1 MSSNHKSGTGYSSAN
16 PGISAESRNGLPRHL
31 IILASA
37 VVILLCGISTSII
50 YFATKPREE
59 TRTPDGPPTPD
70 KKLTAL
76 DEAIKS
82 EISLLENDFDIS
94 RLSKLESDI
103 KQLKLDLS
111 GADPPTRSK
120 FKDSNL
126 KALQD
131 IADKCVS
138 KINEMEIEEQK
149 SPIKPAEVNE
159 DLERNRELLV
169 GICDLAK
176 GLDIQLKPKLTL
188 KAYQDIK
195 KSAVPK
201 IAFYLRFYFL
211 KPLHSFPTDE
221 INNLIKA
228 IPLVVGLEGDTEAP
242 VFTVDDDKSDKILT
256 KIYRLYIDD
265 IVKDFSERLAMVH
278 EDEGDVLVNKYAA
291 LHQKYGP
298 GTESPFKYS
307 DEDSP
312 NDHKETDLPQ
322 IPSEMKTETYGDL
335 PVETENIETTGQFSE
350 SETKGK
356 DDEKSTEGLEDTD
369 MPQIHTT
376 LTSERDT
383 GDQEIPE
390 NPNIPKQTETQDP
403 QGISPPQPEAVEEPV
418 EIKPH
423 IESYKDRFKN
433 FKEAFAE
440 LRDNKC
446 KGVLSEAKFYDFIL
460 NNDEFERPPQFNLRY
475 LAIFYS
481 ICNLE
486 SFTNILPEEFSLPKV
501 KPFFE
506 ALNSSLEESF
516 KGEIDSARGN
526 DHLVLCGNIYD
537 KNELRSDR
545 TFSKALV
552 NCLIFGIERTN
563 VSHGDKLFESE
574 CRGALQKIEYIRAGL
589 SVSDDLKE
597 KADCAAVFKNQFEKA
612 LEHGDLLK
620 AKCAYDIWQRS
631 LYRHYDESYM
641 NDRLDEFG
649 NQVAKEKA
657 ELRDRIILDTGS
669 LEALLARD
677 IFREKI
683 VIKGNP
689 EATRNNIDKLK
700 GTMTK
705 IHDQVRNPETEK
717 KFLADYK
724 RIIQLDVLNE
734 CLFIFVPFNYRN
746 DPKFVALRFDTK
758 YDFCDSL
765 YTNLLC
771 VVENRILF
779 ANNLVKLN
787 LVCGPN
793 KGSQTKKEALFSQ
806 VLM

>member
-1 MSSNHKSGTGYSSAN
+1 MNIFKTLRTR
-16 PGISAESRNGLPRHL
+16 RNALLVGLG
-31 IILASA
+31 
-37 VVILLCGISTSII
+37 VVILVILVATSIHLVRLKWRSENQTE
-50 YFATKPREE
+50 AENQTEGPGPDDKVGDKELVSVGKVKVVPEE
-59 TRTPDGPPTPD
+59 FPNSHIESPVMTEDIEPMVPISGSAIED
-70 KKLTAL
+70 K
-76 DEAIKS
+76 
-82 EISLLENDFDIS
+82 
-94 RLSKLESDI
+94 DI
-103 KQLKLDLS
+103 KVKKYIETGEPSSQKGIIDEVDL
-111 GADPPTRSK
+111 P
-120 FKDSNL
+120 
-126 KALQD
+126 
-131 IADKCVS
+131 
-138 KINEMEIEEQK
+138 
-149 SPIKPAEVNE
+149 
-159 DLERNRELLV
+159 
-169 GICDLAK
+169 
-176 GLDIQLKPKLTL
+176 
-188 KAYQDIK
+188 
-195 KSAVPK
+195 
-201 IAFYLRFYFL
+201 
-211 KPLHSFPTDE
+211 
-221 INNLIKA
+221 
-228 IPLVVGLEGDTEAP
+228 
-242 VFTVDDDKSDKILT
+242 
-256 KIYRLYIDD
+256 
-265 IVKDFSERLAMVH
+265 
-278 EDEGDVLVNKYAA
+278 
-291 LHQKYGP
+291 
-298 GTESPFKYS
+298 S

-312 NDHKETDLPQ
+312 KDHKETDLPQ
-322 IPSEMKTETYGDL
+322 IPSEMKTKTSGDL

-350 SETKGK
+350 SETKGEDSDIDSEEGK
-356 DDEKSTEGLEDTD
+356 PLIKGEVIDEEKVSFSSDKESTEGLEDTD

-440 LRDNKC
+440 LRDNKG

-481 ICNLE
+481 ICDLE
-486 SFTNILPEEFSLPKV
+486 NFTNIPPNEFSLPKV

-516 KGEIDSARGN
+516 KGEYCSARGN
-526 DHLVLCGNIYD
+526 DHLVLCRNIYD
-537 KNELRSDR
+537 KNKLHSDL

-552 NCLIFGIERTN
+552 NCLTIGMSRTI
-563 VSHGDKLFESE
+563 VDHDGYKLHESK
-574 CRGALQKIEYIRAGL
+574 CHGALQKIEYIRAGL

-597 KADCAAVFKNQFEKA
+597 EADCAAVFKNQFEKA

-620 AKCAYDIWQRS
+620 AKCAYDICQRS
-631 LYRHYDESYM
+631 LDKRYDESYM
-641 NDRLDEFG
+641 HDRLNEFD

-657 ELRDRIILDTGS
+657 ELCNRIILDTGS

-677 IFREKI
+677 IFRAKI
-683 VIKGNP
+683 VIEGNP

-724 RIIQLDVLNE
+724 RIIQLDVLID
-734 CLFIFVPFNYRN
+734 CLYTSIFVPFNYRN
-746 DPKFVALRFDTK
+746 DPKFVVLRFAKD
-758 YDFCDSL
+758 DFCDEL
-765 YTNLLC
+765 YTYLLR

-779 ANNLVKLN
+779 ANDLVKLN

-793 KGSQTKKEALFSQ
+793 IGSQTKKKALFSQ